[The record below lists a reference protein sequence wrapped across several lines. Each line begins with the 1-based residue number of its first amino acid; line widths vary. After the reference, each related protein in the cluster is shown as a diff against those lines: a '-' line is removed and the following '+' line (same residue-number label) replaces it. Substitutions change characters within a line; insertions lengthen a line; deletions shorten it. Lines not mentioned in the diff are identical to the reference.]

1 VAEQGTGGWGD
12 ISGWQAIVSTVGA
25 TMFGWVWNTDRRQG
39 KLEIAFIAAEKLHAE
54 RHEAILGTLSEIR
67 QDVRELR
74 ATR

>member
-1 VAEQGTGGWGD
+1 
-12 ISGWQAIVSTVGA
+12 
-25 TMFGWVWNTDRRQG
+25 MFGWVWNTDRRQG